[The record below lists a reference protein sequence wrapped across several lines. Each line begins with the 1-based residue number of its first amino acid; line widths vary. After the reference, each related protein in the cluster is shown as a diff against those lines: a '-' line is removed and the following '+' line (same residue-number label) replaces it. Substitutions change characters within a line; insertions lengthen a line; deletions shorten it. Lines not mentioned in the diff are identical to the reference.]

1 MPKPERNRRSRKE
14 ASVKEEARR
23 AEAPL
28 CMFNDVHCAGEVR
41 EWRQRGRAFG
51 QEVETPAVVCEVH
64 LDRLR
69 LKVRRP
75 KATPQEQL
83 ELPL

>member
-1 MPKPERNRRSRKE
+1 MPEEERRNK
-14 ASVKEEARR
+14 
-23 AEAPL
+23 APL

-41 EWRQRGRAFG
+41 EWRQRGRVFG
-51 QEVETPAVVCEVH
+51 QEVETPAVVCEAH

-75 KATPQEQL
+75 KVAAQEQL